1 MSRRARAERASLSR
15 DPLKDRGSVT
25 VIAAQC
31 ACLSE
36 SLRISEGERY
46 PSVSS
51 LFSVCIDH
59 GPDVGLDSMEGQSH
73 SLICPASLFF
83 PSTLV
88 NLQMPSRA
96 HAQQCGSR
104 ARLKVEVGWNPVEE
118 GAKTRMSWMKLDIRG
133 APHPPGGS
141 R

>member
-31 ACLSE
+31 VCLSE

-51 LFSVCIDH
+51 LFSVGIDH
-59 GPDVGLDSMEGQSH
+59 GPGVTDWIVWRGNRILVPGSDLSRFPLLPLDPGQ
-73 SLICPASLFF
+73 LANAIPG
-83 PSTLV
+83 T
-88 NLQMPSRA
+88 RA
-96 HAQQCGSR
+96 AMRFTSPTQG
-104 ARLKVEVGWNPVEE
+104 
-118 GAKTRMSWMKLDIRG
+118 
-133 APHPPGGS
+133 
-141 R
+141 